1 MNDILIMMIETAAAA
16 LLLGV
21 AFCIMVFLCERVER
35 AYRRHKR
42 RIFRNRRRRRE
53 RGREL
58 RKRDEDFQYKL
69 IRRTW
74 LLEDELIEISKP
86 KPRVTIRGI
95 FDTPEGNRYMDSV
108 MEKRRF

>member
-1 MNDILIMMIETAAAA
+1 MDDILIMMMETVAAA

-21 AFCIMVFLCERVER
+21 VFCIIIFACERVER
-35 AYRRHKR
+35 AYKRHKR

-53 RGREL
+53 RDKEL
-58 RKRDEDFQYKL
+58 RKRDEDFQYRL

-74 LLEDELIEISKP
+74 LLEDELIKVSKP
-86 KPRVTIRGI
+86 KPRVTMRGI
-95 FDTPEGNRYMDSV
+95 FDTPEGTRYMDSV

>member
-21 AFCIMVFLCERVER
+21 AFCVMVFICERVEK
-35 AYRRHKR
+35 AYKRHKR

-53 RGREL
+53 RDKEL
-58 RKRDEDFQYKL
+58 RKRNEDFQYRL

-74 LLEDELIEISKP
+74 LLEDELVEISKL

-95 FDTPEGNRYMDSV
+95 FDTPEGKRYIDSV
-108 MEKRRF
+108 MERRRF